1 MKLKSEKL
9 RGPGELKSSKR
20 ERQSTNKGA
29 LRFSSLRLATAFTL
43 CAFPFSRALAQHQ
56 PRLEFTLPA
65 LDALTKDGPTI
76 RALAVVSDAD
86 TKGLLESGF
95 PARLHFRVEL
105 WSAGRVFDAMR
116 SSSEWDVFVYYDGLG
131 KKYRVVRVEGD
142 GESIT
147 SAGQF
152 GSFEEMIKEVERPQ
166 RVALRAARQKNR
178 QYYIGVVD
186 VESMSLTDLDEV
198 ERWLRGELQPAVRG
212 QGNPGTALGRGIRRM
227 FVRLLGAERRNLQA
241 RSRTFVVP

>member
-1 MKLKSEKL
+1 MQLKRIGMKSA
-9 RGPGELKSSKR
+9 
-20 ERQSTNKGA
+20 ERKAQPPMARRWRS
-29 LRFSSLRLATAFTL
+29 FHSTL
-43 CAFPFSRALAQHQ
+43 CALHISTLFALCALPFSTAVAQRQ

-65 LDALTKDGPTI
+65 SEAMVKEGPTV
-76 RALAVVSDAD
+76 RALDVVSDAE

-95 PARLHFRVEL
+95 PARLHFRIEL
-105 WSAGRVFDAMR
+105 WSAGRVFDAML
-116 SSSEWDVFVYYDGLG
+116 SSAEWDLFIYYDGLG

-142 GESIT
+142 GESVT

-152 GSFEEMIKEVERPQ
+152 GSFDEMIKEVERPL
-166 RVALRAARQKNR
+166 RVPLRAAKQQNR
-178 QYYIGVVD
+178 QYYIGVLD
-186 VESMSLTDLDEV
+186 VESLSLTDLDEV

-212 QGNPGTALGRGIRRM
+212 DGNPGTALGRGIRRV